1 MKCSR
6 CGEECK
12 ENQAFC
18 LKCGTPIQ
26 VVPDF
31 NLIEAEL
38 ASNVGELMDKDEK
51 YHTGEMDYLDDE
63 HYEDYMPAHEV
74 GANLELVDIER
85 FSDTLNMKGFDVDS
99 TNTKDKEIVRRVEDR
114 RQNRENKDNRDNQ
127 EIELQAEKKVFKI
140 KAIVFTILAAVI
152 VAGAVLLLQAFNKK
166 NSSSNNFVDLYNEG
180 YDYYTS
186 KDYEKALELLI
197 SAKNLAS
204 ADKEKIK
211 VNKAL
216 LATYESIGNNDDDQI
231 KILRELIGL
240 EPSEYEHY
248 EELISI
254 YDSKGMKEDISAL
267 IDSVTDVSVKSKLSE
282 YSVAMPKFSDES
294 GNYDNYI
301 SLKLTTSGSN
311 KIYYTLDGKTPT
323 TDSTLYTKEIQLDK
337 SGKFVVKAIAVN
349 ENGMASKVAE
359 NEYVITPSAIEG
371 PAIQPDGG
379 QYYTATDIIINVP
392 ADMKCYYTYGNEATI
407 PTTGDTE
414 YTEPVKMLRGKNIF
428 SAIYV
433 SKEGVVS
440 EVSQNVYQLTINS
453 VLNYDDALTI
463 LTNYYESSGIAA
475 KVVHETGYITETGEP
490 ETAEDYVKAD
500 GRILNFSY
508 NCVALIDNDE
518 YYIID
523 VRELDATGSILSI
536 VRYGIDTVKGTMEQ
550 VERDVEHEG
559 QFKLVIEEETTNIGQ

>member
-38 ASNVGELMDKDEK
+38 ASNVGELMDKDDQ
-51 YHTGEMDYLDDE
+51 YNTSEMDYLDDE
-63 HYEDYMPAHEV
+63 HYDDYMPAHEV
-74 GANLELVDIER
+74 GADLELVDIER
-85 FSDTLNMKGFDVDS
+85 FSDTLSMKGFEVDS
-99 TNTKDKEIVRRVEDR
+99 TSFDETEKKAKIPEKK
-114 RQNRENKDNRDNQ
+114 QNRDNK
-127 EIELQAEKKVFKI
+127 EIEIQTEKKVFKI
-140 KAIVFTILAAVI
+140 KAIVFSILATVLI
-152 VAGAVLLLQAFNKK
+152 LGAVLVLRVFNNK

-180 YDYYTS
+180 YDYYTN
-186 KDYEKALELLI
+186 KDYEKALEILVR
-197 SAKNLAS
+197 AKNLAS
-204 ADKEKIK
+204 NDKEKIK
-211 VNKAL
+211 VNKAI
-216 LATYESIGNNDDDQI
+216 LASYESIGDNDDNMI
-231 KILRELIGL
+231 RILRELIRL

-254 YDSKGMKEDISAL
+254 YDSNGMKEEISGL

-323 TDSTLYTKEIQLDK
+323 TNSTLYTKEIQLDK
-337 SGKFVVKAIAVN
+337 SGKFTVKAIAVN
-349 ENGMASKVAE
+349 ENGIASKVAE

-371 PAIQPDGG
+371 PAIIPDGG

-392 ADMKCYYTYGNEATI
+392 SDMKCYYTYGKEAVI
-407 PTTGDTE
+407 PTTTDTE

-433 SKEGVVS
+433 SKDGVVS
-440 EVSQNVYQLTINS
+440 DVSQNVYQLTINS
-453 VLNYDDALTI
+453 ILNYDDAITI
-463 LTNYYESSGIAA
+463 LTNYIESSGIAA
-475 KVVHETGYITETGEP
+475 RVMHETGYISETGEP
-490 ETAEDYVKAD
+490 ETAEEYVKPD
-500 GRILNFSY
+500 GLIMTFAY

-523 VRELDATGSILSI
+523 VREIDASGSTVSI
-536 VRYGIDTVKGTMEQ
+536 VRYGVDTVKGTLKM
-550 VERDVEHEG
+550 VERDTEREG
-559 QFKLVIEEETTNIGQ
+559 QFKLYEDEQETTPGQ